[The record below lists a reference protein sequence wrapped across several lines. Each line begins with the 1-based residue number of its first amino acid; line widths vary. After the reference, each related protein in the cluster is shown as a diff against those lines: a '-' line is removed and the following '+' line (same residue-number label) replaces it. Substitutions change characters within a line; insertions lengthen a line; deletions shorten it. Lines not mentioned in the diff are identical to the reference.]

1 MSLIPGTEITL
12 GGKLRILAALNA
24 ATVKQYREK
33 INAVFVGSIPDIEF
47 VSTLAYHSL
56 KRNEPDI
63 TPDQVDE
70 MIDFGNLI
78 PVWEAL
84 MNVSGLAV
92 QAGKMARRVQEAMQE
107 TGLPTQSPT
116 S

>member
-1 MSLIPGTEITL
+1 MTRVPGTPIDL
-12 GGKLRILAALNA
+12 GGQSRVLAPLNA
-24 ATVKQYREK
+24 ATVKQFRDQVK
-33 INAVFVGSIPDIEF
+33 QVFVGTVPDIEL

-56 KRNEPDI
+56 KRNEPEI
-63 TPDQVDE
+63 TQGEVDE
-70 MIDFGNLI
+70 MIDYGNVI

-92 QAGKMARRVQEAMQE
+92 EAGKMARRVQGAMEAS
-107 TGLPTQSPT
+107 GLPAPSPT